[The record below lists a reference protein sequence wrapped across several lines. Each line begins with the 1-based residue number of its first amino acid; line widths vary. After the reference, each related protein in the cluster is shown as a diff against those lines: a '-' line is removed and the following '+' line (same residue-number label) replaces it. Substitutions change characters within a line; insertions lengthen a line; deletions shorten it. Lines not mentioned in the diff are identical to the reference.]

1 MPVVLGEYLPLSASM
16 THIIAAI
23 AATQYVFFSFL
34 PVVFIEKVGRR
45 TIMLWGAV
53 ALMIC
58 SALIAVG
65 FNVPGQG
72 GAIMTVVMYCLFYD
86 AFGMRWDNPN
96 PDLIQVQFADI

>member
-1 MPVVLGEYLPLSASM
+1 LQFSSIAYYMPVVLGEYLPLSSSM
-16 THIIAAI
+16 THIIAAV
-23 AATQYVFFSFL
+23 AATQYLFFSFL

-45 TIMLWGAV
+45 TIMLWGAA
-53 ALMIC
+53 ALMLF

-86 AFGMRWDNPN
+86 AFGMR
-96 PDLIQVQFADI
+96 